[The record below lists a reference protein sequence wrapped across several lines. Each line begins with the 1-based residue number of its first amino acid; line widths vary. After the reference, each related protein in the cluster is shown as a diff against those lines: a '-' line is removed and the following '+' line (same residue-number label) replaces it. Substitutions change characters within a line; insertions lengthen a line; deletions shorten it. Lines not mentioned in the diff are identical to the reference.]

1 MRDDIRNCDE
11 HDESFFAGLVTKY
24 CSDVIVVTDRHGNTV
39 WVNDAFRRVTGYTI
53 EDVIGQPPCV
63 LMRGPDTSLETMQQI
78 QKARADRCTFQTEI
92 LQYSKAGKPIWFELN
107 LNPVFDEDGLHTY
120 FVETE
125 RDVTERKELEISNG
139 HAISI
144 QNLRK
149 TERSLIA
156 QTSEWLH
163 STKSLPELLQVIEA
177 SMARIFPDASGGLFV
192 YSNSRDTLELA
203 AAWGSDSPKTKNIA
217 PDSCWGLRRG
227 RSYTFGASDI
237 EFPCEH
243 HFDGETPS
251 LCLPIMA
258 HGETIGLLHLNF
270 PEVSMWGESRDEV
283 RQYLDQKREMTL
295 VCAEQ
300 ISLSMANVRLR
311 QELQDQSTRD
321 PLTSLWNRRWFLET
335 ASSQLMR
342 ARENNTPMTL
352 ISYDIDHFKK
362 FNDHHGHDAG
372 DLVLREVSD
381 LMKTHF
387 SENAYPCRIGGE
399 EFIILCTDTD
409 EAAAA
414 EMADGY
420 RSLLARHNVKYGRQQ
435 LPRVTISGG
444 VASFPQDADDVLNL
458 MRAADE
464 ALYAAKD
471 AGRNNVICSSAMPE
485 SNSVDAPDI
494 DVPQEDCQKETAPE
508 QTEVEDEGP
517 KRAA

>member
-1 MRDDIRNCDE
+1 MRDDIRNSVE
-11 HDESFFAGLVTKY
+11 SDESFFAGLVTKY
-24 CSDVIVVTDRHGNTV
+24 CSDVIVITDRDGNTV
-39 WVNDAFRRVTGYTI
+39 WVNEAFRRVTGYTI
-53 EDVIGQPPCV
+53 EDVVGQPPCV
-63 LMRGPDTSLETMQQI
+63 LMRGPDTSLETMQHI
-78 QKARADRCTFQTEI
+78 QKARTDRRQFQTEI
-92 LQYSKAGKPIWFELN
+92 LQYSKAGEPIWFELN
-107 LNPVFDEDGLHTY
+107 LNPVFDDQGVHTY

-144 QNLRK
+144 QKMRK
-149 TERSLIA
+149 AERKLIA

-177 SMARIFPDASGGLFV
+177 SMARIFPDASGGLYV
-192 YSNSRDTLELA
+192 YSNSRDTLDLE
-203 AAWGSDSPKTKNIA
+203 AAWGSDAPTEKNIA

-227 RSYTFGASDI
+227 RSYTFGASEI
-237 EFPCEH
+237 EFPCDH
-243 HFDGETPS
+243 HTDGDTPS

-258 HGETIGLLHLNF
+258 HGETIGLLHLCF
-270 PEVSMWGESRDEV
+270 PEVKMWAENRDEI
-283 RQYLDQKREMTL
+283 REYLDQKREMTL

-335 ASSQLMR
+335 ASSQLKR
-342 ARENNTPMTL
+342 AREANSPLTI

-362 FNDHHGHDAG
+362 FNDQHGHDAG

-387 SENAYPCRIGGE
+387 AENAYPCRIGGE
-399 EFIILCTDTD
+399 EFIVLCTDTD
-409 EAAAA
+409 EATAA
-414 EMADGY
+414 EMAEGY
-420 RSLLARHNVKYGRQQ
+420 RTLLARHTVRYGRQQ
-435 LPRVTISGG
+435 LPRVTISAG
-444 VASFPQDADDVLNL
+444 VASFPEDAEDVLNL
-458 MRAADE
+458 MRSADE

-471 AGRNNVICSSAMPE
+471 AGRNTIIRSSDMLDEQPPIDPNV
-485 SNSVDAPDI
+485 DDL
-494 DVPQEDCQKETAPE
+494 QEDGGQESVPE
-508 QTEVEDEGP
+508 EDGP